1 MPLLLQKRKP
11 SSRRREVV
19 AVKLIIVAVGTR
31 LPDWMNAG
39 FAEYA
44 KRMPREL
51 PMELVEIKP
60 EPRTTGKPVD
70 AMMAAE
76 AKRIEAAL
84 PPRCRRIVLDER
96 GEAPDTQALARRLS
110 VWQGEGDDIAFLI
123 GGPDGLDP
131 TLKQGAHERLRLSSL
146 TLPHGL
152 ARVVLAE
159 ALYRAYSLQIGHPYH
174 RD

>member
-1 MPLLLQKRKP
+1 M
-11 SSRRREVV
+11 
-19 AVKLIIVAVGTR
+19 KLIVAAVGTR

-51 PMELVEIKP
+51 PLELVEIKP
-60 EPRTTGKPVD
+60 EPRTTGKTVA

-76 AKRIEAAL
+76 AKRIELAL
-84 PPRCRRIVLDER
+84 PSRCRRIALDER
-96 GEAPDTQALARRLS
+96 GETLDTQALAQRLGQ
-110 VWQGEGDDIAFLI
+110 WQEGHDGYGDIAFLI

-131 TLKQGAHERLRLSSL
+131 ALKQGAHEKLRLSAL

-159 ALYRAYSLQIGHPYH
+159 AIYRAHSLRCGHPYH

>member
-1 MPLLLQKRKP
+1 M
-11 SSRRREVV
+11 
-19 AVKLIIVAVGTR
+19 AAVGTR

-39 FAEYA
+39 FHEYA

-51 PMELVEIKP
+51 PLELVEIKP
-60 EPRTTGKPVD
+60 EPRTTGKTVD

-84 PPRCRRIVLDER
+84 PPRCRRIALDER
-96 GEAPDTQALARRLS
+96 GEALDTQTLAKRLGQ
-110 VWQGEGDDIAFLI
+110 WQDGGDDVAFLV

-131 TLKQGAHERLRLSSL
+131 ALKQGAHERLRLSSL

-159 ALYRAYSLQIGHPYH
+159 ALYRAYSLRSGHPYH

>member
-1 MPLLLQKRKP
+1 M
-11 SSRRREVV
+11 
-19 AVKLIIVAVGTR
+19 VAVGTR
-31 LPDWMNAG
+31 LPDWMDAG

-44 KRMPREL
+44 KRLPREL
-51 PMELVEIKP
+51 PLELVEIKP
-60 EPRTTGKPVD
+60 EPRTSGKPVE
-70 AMMAAE
+70 ALMAAE

-96 GEAPDTQALARRLS
+96 GEAPDTQMLAQRLGK
-110 VWQGEGDDIAFLI
+110 WQEGGDDVALII

-131 TLKQGAHERLRLSSL
+131 ALKQSAHEKLRLSSL

-159 ALYRAYSLQIGHPYH
+159 ALYRAHSLQKGHPYH
-174 RD
+174 RE

>member
-1 MPLLLQKRKP
+1 MRLL
-11 SSRRREVV
+11 V
-19 AVKLIIVAVGTR
+19 VAVGTR
-31 LPDWMNAG
+31 LPDWMDAG

-51 PMELVEIKP
+51 AIELIEIKP
-60 EPRTTGKPVD
+60 EPRTSGKPVD

-84 PPRCRRIVLDER
+84 PARCRRIILDER
-96 GEAPDTQALARRLS
+96 GDAPDTKALATRLAQ
-110 VWQGEGDDIAFLI
+110 WQSEGTDVAFRI

-131 TLKQGAHERLRLSSL
+131 QLTSSAHERIRLSSL

-159 ALYRAYSLQIGHPYH
+159 AIYRAHSLQKGHPYH
-174 RD
+174 RE

>member
-1 MPLLLQKRKP
+1 MI
-11 SSRRREVV
+11 V
-19 AVKLIIVAVGTR
+19 AAVGTR

-51 PMELVEIKP
+51 PLELVEIKP
-60 EPRTTGKPVD
+60 EPRTTGKTVE

-84 PPRCRRIVLDER
+84 PSRCRRIALDER
-96 GEAPDTQALARRLS
+96 GEALDTQVLAQRLGH
-110 VWQGEGDDIAFLI
+110 WQDGGDDIAFLI

-131 TLKQGAHERLRLSSL
+131 ALKQSAHEKLRLSSL

-159 ALYRAYSLQIGHPYH
+159 AIYRAHSLRCGHPYH

>member
-1 MPLLLQKRKP
+1 MKLL
-11 SSRRREVV
+11 V
-19 AVKLIIVAVGTR
+19 VAVGTR
-31 LPDWMNAG
+31 LPDWMDAG

-76 AKRIEAAL
+76 ARRIEAAL
-84 PPRCRRIVLDER
+84 PARCRRIALDER
-96 GEAPDTQALARRLS
+96 GDAPDTRALAHKLDQ
-110 VWQGEGDDIAFLI
+110 WLTGGDDIAFLI

-131 TLKQGAHERLRLSSL
+131 ALKQGAHERLRLSSL

-159 ALYRAYSLQIGHPYH
+159 ALYRAHSLRSGHPYH

>member
-1 MPLLLQKRKP
+1 VRL
-11 SSRRREVV
+11 VV
-19 AVKLIIVAVGTR
+19 VAVGTR
-31 LPDWMNAG
+31 LPEWMDAG

-44 KRMPREL
+44 KRMPHDL
-51 PMELVEIKP
+51 PLDLVEIKP
-60 EPRTTGKPVD
+60 EPRTTGKTVE

-84 PPRCRRIVLDER
+84 PPRCRRIALDER
-96 GEAPDTQALARRLS
+96 GEALDTRGLAERLGRWQA
-110 VWQGEGDDIAFLI
+110 EGDDVAFLI

-131 TLKQGAHERLRLSSL
+131 TLKQGARERLRLSSL

-159 ALYRAYSLQIGHPYH
+159 ALYRAQSLRAGHPYH

>member
-1 MPLLLQKRKP
+1 MKL
-11 SSRRREVV
+11 VV
-19 AVKLIIVAVGTR
+19 IAVGTR

-39 FAEYA
+39 FAAYA

-51 PMELVEIKP
+51 PLELIEIKP
-60 EPRTTGKPVD
+60 EPRSTGKTVA

-84 PPRCRRIVLDER
+84 PARCRRVVLDER
-96 GEAPDTQALARRLS
+96 GAALDTHALAKRLAEWMS
-110 VWQGEGDDIAFLI
+110 MGDDVALLI

-131 TLKQGAHERLRLSSL
+131 ALKTSAHETLRLSSM

-159 ALYRAYSLQIGHPYH
+159 ALYRAASLNAGHPYH
-174 RD
+174 RE

>member
-1 MPLLLQKRKP
+1 M
-11 SSRRREVV
+11 
-19 AVKLIIVAVGTR
+19 VAVGSR

-51 PMELVEIKP
+51 PLELVEIKP
-60 EPRTTGKPVD
+60 EPRTTGKTVT

-84 PPRCRRIVLDER
+84 PPRCRRVALDER
-96 GEAPDTQALARRLS
+96 GETLDTQALAQRLGT
-110 VWQGEGDDIAFLI
+110 WHGGGDDIAFLI

-131 TLKQGAHERLRLSSL
+131 ALKAGAHEKLRLSSL

-159 ALYRAYSLQIGHPYH
+159 ALYRAHSLRCGHPYH

>member
-1 MPLLLQKRKP
+1 MRLL
-11 SSRRREVV
+11 V
-19 AVKLIIVAVGTR
+19 VAVGTR
-31 LPDWMNAG
+31 LPDWMTAG
-39 FAEYA
+39 FVEYA
-44 KRMPREL
+44 KRMPRDL
-51 PMELVEIKP
+51 PIELVEIKP
-60 EPRTTGKPVD
+60 EPRTTGKTVD

-84 PPRCRRIVLDER
+84 PARCRRIALDER
-96 GEAPDTQALARRLS
+96 GEALDTKSLSQRLGQWQA
-110 VWQGEGDDIAFLI
+110 EGDEVAFLI

-131 TLKQGAHERLRLSSL
+131 ALKQTAQASLRLSSL

-159 ALYRAYSLQIGHPYH
+159 ALYRAHSLRIGHPYH